1 MLLQRGASIME
12 VKFMLSMPPTL
23 RGDIKREAR
32 KQGISMNEYIVTVL
46 SQFLEIQRSSRN
58 GKNTKG
64 DRSE

>member
-1 MLLQRGASIME
+1 
-12 VKFMLSMPPTL
+12 MLSMPPVL

-46 SQFLEIQRSSRN
+46 LQFIDIQRSRN
-58 GKNTKG
+58 GKNIKG

>member
-1 MLLQRGASIME
+1 
-12 VKFMLSMPPTL
+12 MLSMPPVL

-46 SQFLEIQRSSRN
+46 SQFIDIQRSRN

-64 DRSE
+64 DRGE

>member
-46 SQFLEIQRSSRN
+46 SQFIDIQRSSRN

>member
-1 MLLQRGASIME
+1 
-12 VKFMLSMPPTL
+12 MLSMPPNL

-46 SQFLEIQRSSRN
+46 SQFIEIQRSNRN
-58 GKNTKG
+58 GKNIKG

>member
-46 SQFLEIQRSSRN
+46 SLFIDIQRSSRN

>member
-32 KQGISMNEYIVTVL
+32 KHGVSMNEYIVTVL
-46 SQFLEIQRSSRN
+46 SQFIDIQRSSRN

>member
-12 VKFMLSMPPTL
+12 AKFMLSMPPTL

-32 KQGISMNEYIVTVL
+32 KQGISMNEYIVIVL

-58 GKNTKG
+58 GKNIKG

>member
-1 MLLQRGASIME
+1 
-12 VKFMLSMPPTL
+12 MLSMPPAL

-46 SQFLEIQRSSRN
+46 SQFLEIQRSNRN

>member
-1 MLLQRGASIME
+1 ME
-12 VKFMLSMPPTL
+12 VKFMLSMPPVL

-46 SQFLEIQRSSRN
+46 SQFIEIQRSNRN
-58 GKNTKG
+58 GKNIKG

>member
-12 VKFMLSMPPTL
+12 AKFMLSMSPVL
-23 RGDIKREAR
+23 RGEIKREAR

-46 SQFLEIQRSSRN
+46 SQFLEIQRSNRN

>member
-1 MLLQRGASIME
+1 MVA
-12 VKFMLSMPPTL
+12 KFMLSMPPVL

-46 SQFLEIQRSSRN
+46 SLFLEIQRSSRN
-58 GKNTKG
+58 DKNTKG

>member
-46 SQFLEIQRSSRN
+46 LQFIDIQRSSRN
-58 GKNTKG
+58 GKNIKG

>member
-1 MLLQRGASIME
+1 MVA
-12 VKFMLSMPPTL
+12 KFMLSMPPVL

-46 SQFLEIQRSSRN
+46 SLFLEIQRSSRN

>member
-1 MLLQRGASIME
+1 ME
-12 VKFMLSMPPTL
+12 AKFMLSMPPTL

-46 SQFLEIQRSSRN
+46 SQFIEIQRSSRN
-58 GKNTKG
+58 GKNIKG